1 MLRTY
6 FMKLNLSKS
15 KYTNGNLV
23 IEFEV
28 SNERNLF
35 QQIIV
40 WLPNFKIIKPDVYKK
55 HIAKKLNQGL
65 LNK

>member
-1 MLRTY
+1 
-6 FMKLNLSKS
+6 MKLNLSKS